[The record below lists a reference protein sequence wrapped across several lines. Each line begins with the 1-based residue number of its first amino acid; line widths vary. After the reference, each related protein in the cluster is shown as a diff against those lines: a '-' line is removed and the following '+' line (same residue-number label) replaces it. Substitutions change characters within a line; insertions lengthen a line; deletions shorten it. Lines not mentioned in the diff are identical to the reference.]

1 MIKKALIVFSLVVTC
16 FGLSAQ
22 QDSSAVRFIQFSG
35 IVITGDSL
43 NNVPYAHI
51 RVKGTNRGTV
61 SNHDGFFSFVAKP
74 GEELIFSA
82 VGFKDSHFKI
92 PDSLDK
98 EKYSWIQMMQND
110 TILLV
115 ETVIYPWPTY
125 DDLKYAIVN
134 LDVPEN
140 DYDRAMKNLEIQK
153 IKELALEMPMDG
165 SMNFRNQI
173 QNVVSTNYYNG
184 QYMPNNLLNPFAWVK
199 FLEAWREGKF
209 FNNKE

>member
-1 MIKKALIVFSLVVTC
+1 MT
-16 FGLSAQ
+16 Q
-22 QDSSAVRFIQFSG
+22 
-35 IVITGDSL
+35 
-43 NNVPYAHI
+43 
-51 RVKGTNRGTV
+51 
-61 SNHDGFFSFVAKP
+61 
-74 GEELIFSA
+74 
-82 VGFKDSHFKI
+82 
-92 PDSLDK
+92 
-98 EKYSWIQMMQND
+98 
-110 TILLV
+110 
-115 ETVIYPWPTY
+115 
-125 DDLKYAIVN
+125 YAIVN